1 MTLSFFRTLIL
12 YHLNFKRVLKH
23 RKTEALMDSGEY
35 TDSENLDSQGVSQEG
50 LVPCINGPCVKN
62 C

>member
-1 MTLSFFRTLIL
+1 
-12 YHLNFKRVLKH
+12 
-23 RKTEALMDSGEY
+23 MDSGEY

-62 C
+62 R